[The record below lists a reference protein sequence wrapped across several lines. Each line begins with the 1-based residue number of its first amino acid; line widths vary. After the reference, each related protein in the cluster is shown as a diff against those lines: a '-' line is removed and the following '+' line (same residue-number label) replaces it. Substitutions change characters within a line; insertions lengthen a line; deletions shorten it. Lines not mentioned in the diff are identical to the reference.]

1 MEYFAGIDLHS
12 SNSYIAIIDNENRRV
27 FKKKVKNDLQNILQ
41 VLEPYRKQIKG
52 IVVESTYNWYWLVDG
67 LMEKSYKVHLA
78 NPSAIKQ
85 YEGLKHSDDVT
96 DAFHLA
102 NLLRLGILPEG
113 YIYPKEERP
122 VRDLL
127 RKRLQLVQQRTAL
140 ILSFENLLT
149 RNLGTRINVDE
160 INKLTEED
168 VEDIFQQ
175 EYLILSGKASIATIN
190 FLGTRIQQIEK
201 AVHKAAKLRREY
213 KLLMTVPGIGKIL
226 ALTIMYEAGPMER
239 FAKVGNYTS
248 YCRCV
253 GSERISNGKKKGK
266 GNRKNGNKHL
276 SRAYVE
282 AAHYAIRH
290 YEYVKRYHQRK
301 MAKTSNVVA
310 RKAIAHKLARACYY
324 IIRDQKAFDPGK
336 LFVQKI
342 DAAVNLSYGWDN
354 HTT

>member
-1 MEYFAGIDLHS
+1 MEHFVGIDLHS

-27 FKKKVKNDLQNILQ
+27 FKKKVKNDLENVLH
-41 VLEPYRKQIKG
+41 VLEPHRKEIKG

-67 LMEKSYKVHLA
+67 LMERGYKVHLA

-102 NLLRLGILPEG
+102 NLLRLDILPEG
-113 YIYPKEERP
+113 YIYPKKERP

-127 RKRLQLVQQRTAL
+127 RKRLQLVQQRTAQ
-140 ILSFENLLT
+140 ILNFENLLA
-149 RNLGTRINVDE
+149 RNLGTRINLDE
-160 INKLTEED
+160 INKFTEED

-175 EYLILSGKASIATIN
+175 EHLILSGKASIATIN

-201 AVHKAAKLRREY
+201 AVHKVAKLKSEY

-239 FAKVGNYTS
+239 FIKVGNYAS

-253 GSERISNGKKKGK
+253 GSERISNGKQKGK

-276 SRAYVE
+276 SRAHVE

-290 YEYVKRYHQRK
+290 YEYVKRYYQRK
-301 MAKTSNVVA
+301 MAKTNIVVA

-336 LFVQKI
+336 LFV
-342 DAAVNLSYGWDN
+342 
-354 HTT
+354 

>member
-1 MEYFAGIDLHS
+1 MEHFVGIDLHS
-12 SNSYIAIIDNENRRV
+12 TNSYIAIIDNDNKRV
-27 FKKKVKNDLQNILQ
+27 FKKKVKNELQN
-41 VLEPYRKQIKG
+41 VLHVVEPYRKQIKG

-67 LMEKSYKVHLA
+67 LMDMGYKVHLA
-78 NPSAIKQ
+78 NPTAIKQ

-113 YIYPKEERP
+113 YIYPQEERP

-149 RNLGTRINVDE
+149 RNLGTRINVNE
-160 INKLTEED
+160 INKLREED

-175 EYLILSGKASIATIN
+175 EYLVLSGKASIATIN

-201 AVHKAAKLRREY
+201 VLHKCAKLKGEY
-213 KLLMTVPGIGKIL
+213 KKLMTVPGIWKIL
-226 ALTIMYEAGPMER
+226 ALTIMYETGPIKR
-239 FAKVGNYTS
+239 FAKVGNYAS

-253 GSERISNGKKKGK
+253 GSKRISNGKLKGK

-282 AAHYAIRH
+282 AAHHARWN
-290 YEYVKRYHQRK
+290 YEYVDRYYQRK
-301 MAKTSNVVA
+301 MAKTNNVVA
-310 RKAIAHKLARACYY
+310 IKAIAHKLARACYY
-324 IIRDQKAFDPGK
+324 IIRDQKVFDSGK
-336 LFVQKI
+336 LFV
-342 DAAVNLSYGWDN
+342 
-354 HTT
+354 

>member
-1 MEYFAGIDLHS
+1 MEHYVGIDLHS
-12 SNSYIAIIDNENRRV
+12 SNSYIAVIDNENRRV
-27 FKKKVKNDLQNILQ
+27 CKKKVKNELQNVLQ
-41 VLEPYRKQIKG
+41 VLEPHRKQIKG

-67 LMEKSYKVHLA
+67 LMDTDYKVHLA

-85 YEGLKHSDDVT
+85 YDGLKHSDDVT

-140 ILSFENLLT
+140 ILSFENLIT
-149 RNLGTRINVDE
+149 RNLGTRITVNEV
-160 INKLTEED
+160 NKLREED

-175 EYLILSGKASIATIN
+175 EHLILSGKVSIATIN

-201 AVHKAAKLRREY
+201 AVHKVAKLRREY

-226 ALTIMYEAGPMER
+226 ALTIMYEAGLIER
-239 FAKVGNYTS
+239 FAKVGNYAS

-253 GSERISNGKKKGK
+253 GSKRITNGKQKGK

-282 AAHYAIRH
+282 AAHNALRH
-290 YEYVKRYHQRK
+290 YEYVKRYYQRK
-301 MAKTSNVVA
+301 MAKTNNVVA

-336 LFVQKI
+336 LFV
-342 DAAVNLSYGWDN
+342 
-354 HTT
+354 

>member
-1 MEYFAGIDLHS
+1 MEHFVGIDLHS

-27 FKKKVKNDLQNILQ
+27 FKKKVKNDLENVVH
-41 VLEPYRKQIKG
+41 VLEPQRKQIKG
-52 IVVESTYNWYWLVDG
+52 IVVESTFNWYWLVDG
-67 LMEKSYKVHLA
+67 LMDNGYKVHLA

-149 RNLGTRINVDE
+149 RNLGTRINVNE
-160 INKLTEED
+160 VKKLREED

-175 EYLILSGKASIATIN
+175 EYLVLSGKASIATIN
-190 FLGTRIQQIEK
+190 FLGVRITQIEK
-201 AVHKAAKLRREY
+201 VLHKRAKLKGEY
-213 KLLMTVPGIGKIL
+213 KKLMTVPGIWKIL
-226 ALTIMYEAGPMER
+226 ALTIMYETGPIKR
-239 FAKVGNYTS
+239 FAKVGNYAS

-253 GSERISNGKKKGK
+253 GSKRISNDKQKGK

-282 AAHYAIRH
+282 AAHHARWN
-290 YEYVKRYHQRK
+290 YEYVDRYYQRK
-301 MAKTSNVVA
+301 MAKTNNVVA
-310 RKAIAHKLARACYY
+310 IKAIAHKLARACYY
-324 IIRDQKAFDPGK
+324 IIRDQKEFDSGK
-336 LFVQKI
+336 LFV
-342 DAAVNLSYGWDN
+342 
-354 HTT
+354 